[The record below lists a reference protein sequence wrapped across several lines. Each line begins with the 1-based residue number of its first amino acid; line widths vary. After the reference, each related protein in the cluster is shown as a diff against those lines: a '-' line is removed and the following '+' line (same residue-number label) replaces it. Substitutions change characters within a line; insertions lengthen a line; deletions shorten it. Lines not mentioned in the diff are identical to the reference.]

1 MVNFL
6 KGETEDP
13 INIFVPPQL
22 HIMTGIAGTFFGF
35 LMVIC
40 SALALLWLRKAG
52 VRKEYRNGHYCFTGN
67 NARKLLKSVPI
78 LRELIAPYKGSMTD
92 VQMRALS
99 LLCACLESA
108 NVVVHRT
115 MGPTLHAE
123 WEQSLDDFSRSYK
136 TFIAAYEKL
145 KPPSRGRETMS
156 LKMRMLQVEMREYI
170 KKHHEST
177 SSDSEQPFEHAHLK
191 IGQFFKSY
199 AFPNWDTD
207 ANGFKNKN
215 DPCRCQNQCCKTLEK
230 ERKRAQKDKTTK
242 TTWKEAPEA
251 LVKKHR
257 LLHLRAVTAYNSRRH
272 PDTDAVFER
281 ALKVVDVLEGKIIP
295 ELDDPGFSKMF

>member
-52 VRKEYRNGHYCFTGN
+52 VRKEYRNGHCCFTGN

-78 LRELIAPYKGSMTD
+78 LRELIAPYKGRMTD

-99 LLCACLESA
+99 LLCVCLESA

-123 WEQSLDDFSRSYK
+123 WEQSLDDFSRSYN

-145 KPPSRGRETMS
+145 KPRRVAA
-156 LKMRMLQVEMREYI
+156 R
-170 KKHHEST
+170 
-177 SSDSEQPFEHAHLK
+177 
-191 IGQFFKSY
+191 
-199 AFPNWDTD
+199 
-207 ANGFKNKN
+207 
-215 DPCRCQNQCCKTLEK
+215 PCR
-230 ERKRAQKDKTTK
+230 
-242 TTWKEAPEA
+242 
-251 LVKKHR
+251 
-257 LLHLRAVTAYNSRRH
+257 
-272 PDTDAVFER
+272 
-281 ALKVVDVLEGKIIP
+281 LK
-295 ELDDPGFSKMF
+295 